1 MRSDEMKKYIR
12 EPLNAITHLI
22 AAVLSVLGF
31 LILLNALKYEF
42 TLIKLISVMS
52 FSIGLVGL
60 YSASTIY
67 HSWQGTKERIKE
79 LERIDHMWIYVL
91 IAGSY
96 TPICLVTLKGWVGT
110 VLLCVVWSLTI
121 LGIVLMKVW
130 FNAPRWISTMFYLL
144 LGWTAIIVIYP
155 LYKSFSMEAMLL
167 LVLGGLAYSIG
178 ALFYGFKS
186 KNMRVWVFGY
196 HEIFHVFTMLG
207 SLCHF
212 SLIYKF
218 VIL

>member
-1 MRSDEMKKYIR
+1 MKKYIR
-12 EPLNAITHLI
+12 EPLNAMTHLV

-31 LILLNALKYEF
+31 LILLSALKHEF
-42 TLIKLISVMS
+42 TFIKLISVMA

-60 YSASTIY
+60 YSASAIY

-121 LGIVLMKVW
+121 LGIVLKKVW
-130 FNAPRWISTMFYLL
+130 FNAPRWISTIFYLL

-186 KNMRVWVFGY
+186 KYMRIWVFGY